1 MKPTNKTEHDGI
13 YNTNEREIY
22 IALSSRRTKFTVKGV
37 EFTEN
42 LIEGTVKQREK
53 LCKLRAKFLNRILL
67 N

>member
-1 MKPTNKTEHDGI
+1 MKPTNKTESDGI
-13 YNTNEREIY
+13 YNANEREIY
-22 IALSSRRTKFTVKGV
+22 NALSSRRTKFIVKGI

-53 LCKLRAKFLNRILL
+53 LCKLRAKKLNQLL